1 MVVRATVGSCRSVD
15 VLSRSRPARSP
26 GASSDGR
33 CWPTWCRSTRC
44 TRCCSRTRACPMRR
58 SRRCSPCGPRSGSSP
73 RSPPGRSR
81 TASAAAPRSSS
92 VRSCRRSAMRPG
104 SCSPSFSAS
113 RSGFVLWGLGGAL
126 ASGAQEA
133 LLHDGLVAVGAAQ
146 HYARVQGWVGAAGL
160 VVQVPTAGIATALF
174 VVGGYPA
181 AGWASVTTCLG
192 TAVLA
197 ARLPEPGD
205 RSPTTPSSA
214 RRRGRTR
221 RTWRPSGTVSR
232 MSSRGRRSSARCW
245 RSACSTGWTRSRST
259 SRWWPAIYGCP
270 PRWCPWRCSPCRS
283 SAQWAPL
290 SEVRRTGS
298 VPERS
303 RSCWRPGAALLAG
316 AAAVPHP
323 VALVGVALYYGLY
336 RAVLVVADARLQ
348 ERITGPARAT
358 VTSVANV
365 VAELPSFAVYAAW
378 ALGGTAAMTVLVA
391 LVAALLP
398 VLLRRPDEHAD
409 TDRPARRTR
418 ADKRADSRRQTVP
431 TRAGSTTGGCP
442 PRPSAAGPA
451 ASAAV
456 PAGRG
461 SG

>member
-1 MVVRATVGSCRSVD
+1 MPIYPLYALLFADSGLSDAEISALFALWSAVGIVAEVPS
-15 VLSRSRPARSP
+15 
-26 GASSDGR
+26 GALADRFGR
-33 CWPTWCRSTRC
+33 
-44 TRCCSRTRACPMRR
+44 
-58 SRRCSPCGPRSGSSP
+58 
-73 RSPPGRSR
+73 R
-81 TASAAAPRSSS
+81 TALVVGALVQALGYASWVLFPEFPGFAA
-92 VRSCRRSAMRPG
+92 
-104 SCSPSFSAS
+104 
-113 RSGFVLWGLGGAL
+113 GFVLWGLGGAL

-174 VVGGYPA
+174 VAGGYPA
-181 AGWASVTTCLG
+181 AGWASVATCLG

-197 ARLPEPGD
+197 ARLPENPGQVFD
-205 RSPTTPSSA
+205 GPAHRKTA
-214 RRRGRTR
+214 RRTR
-221 RTWRPSGTVSR
+221 RTWRPSGKVWRT
-232 MSSRGRRSSARCW
+232 SSRGRRSSARCW

-259 SRWWPAIYGCP
+259 SRWWPATYGCP

-290 SEVRRTGS
+290 SEARRTDS

-303 RSCWRPGAALLAG
+303 PIVLATGAALLA
-316 AAAVPHP
+316 AASAVPHP
-323 VALVGVALYYGLY
+323 AALVGVALYYGLY

-398 VLLRRPDEHAD
+398 VLLRRPDSTPH
-409 TDRPARRTR
+409 R
-418 ADKRADSRRQTVP
+418 S
-431 TRAGSTTGGCP
+431 AGMSNSP
-442 PRPSAAGPA
+442 
-451 ASAAV
+451 
-456 PAGRG
+456 
-461 SG
+461 